1 MIVSTFSFAM
11 HVLVSSFRVLAP
23 VAHVLE
29 AMLPLRHMSVKAVKG
44 AINYNTKHLKK
55 GDPLPPYTGKL
66 RVYCMRYCPFA
77 QRTILAL
84 NAKQLDYEVVN
95 IDLMDKPEW
104 FTTKSPLGKVPA
116 IEIEENKTI
125 YESLVT
131 VEYLDDVYPQRPLLP
146 KDPVK
151 KAYDKIIVEVATGLS
166 TLFYKVIRNPETVTE
181 NTMTAY
187 RNAVSFIQEQL
198 KSRGTKFLDGGEP
211 GYADYMIWPWFER
224 IWMLQDVDE
233 RLKIDGPENKL
244 LVEYIQNMLKDPA
257 VAAFL
262 VPKDILLQVMEGYRP
277 GNRPNYDLLLEK

>member
-1 MIVSTFSFAM
+1 
-11 HVLVSSFRVLAP
+11 
-23 VAHVLE
+23 
-29 AMLPLRHMSVKAVKG
+29 MSG
-44 AINYNTKHLKK
+44 NAINFNTKHLTK